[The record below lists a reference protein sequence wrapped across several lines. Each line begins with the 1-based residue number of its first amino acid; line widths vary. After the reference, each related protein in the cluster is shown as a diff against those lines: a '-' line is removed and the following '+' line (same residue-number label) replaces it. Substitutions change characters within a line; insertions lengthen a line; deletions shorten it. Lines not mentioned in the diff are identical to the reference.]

1 MYRLDDMCMFCEQRY
16 TDSWCVEEK
25 LHGLLLYSG

>member
-1 MYRLDDMCMFCEQRY
+1 MYRLQDTCVFWEQHY

-25 LHGLLLYSG
+25 